1 MAHYRLGHLDLSTR
15 IKLAFIML
23 SPFRPWGQVTRLAE
37 EYGVSRK
44 FLYQLRDKALAAI
57 ASGLLPQ
64 KPGRKANPRMLEV
77 DRGFIQRAIAA
88 FLSIVPG
95 TVRTTQLLLE
105 LLFGVHR
112 SVGTICQTAK
122 ELGQA
127 AAKHHQSLPLS
138 LLALAEADE
147 IFQGRRPCLTLVD
160 GRSFLVL
167 NLSAEEHRDAIT
179 WGSLLLDVQ
188 NQGVQFLDLASDGA
202 RGIRAG
208 VQEAQLALPL
218 RPDLF
223 HLIREAHR
231 VTRRLESRAY
241 RALEVAERARRAEQG
256 KQTPNRRQGRP
267 LPVKIERPQ
276 AEAQE
281 EQAIG
286 HFDAWTWLFQEIRQA
301 LEPFDEQGRLT
312 SAEGARQ
319 TIQTAICLL
328 RSLDNSVITTAADDF
343 LKSLDDLLAP
353 LIWLEQALAPWRR
366 NLDPETE
373 ALIVWAWQHRQQLD
387 LEAGQGFPPHL
398 QEIVMAFWEMLAL
411 FHRSS
416 SLAESLHSWLRPF
429 LQVHRGIPDWLL
441 PLLQVV
447 WNHHVFP
454 RGKRKG
460 KSPLALAGVEE
471 ALTLP
476 GLFDRLTGI
485 QAPILAPDWFVNVP
499 QNCYLI
505 SSGD

>member
-1 MAHYRLGHLDLSTR
+1 MAHYRLEHLDLSTR
-15 IKLAFIML
+15 IKLAVIML
-23 SPFRPWGQVTRLAE
+23 SPFRPWGEVTRLAE

-44 FLYQLRDKALAAI
+44 FLYGLRDKALAAI
-57 ASGLLPQ
+57 SLGLLPQ
-64 KPGRKANPRMLEV
+64 KPGRKANSHVLQV
-77 DRGFIQRAIAA
+77 DRAFIRRAIAV
-88 FLSIVPG
+88 FLSVVPG
-95 TVRTTQLLLE
+95 TVRTIQLVLE

-112 SVGTICQTAK
+112 SVGTICQTAQ
-122 ELGQA
+122 EVGQA
-127 AAKHHQSLPLS
+127 AAEHHQSLPLN

-147 IFQGRRPCLTLVD
+147 IFQGRRPCLTLVE

-167 NLSAEEHRDAIT
+167 NLSAEEHRDATT
-179 WGSLLLDVQ
+179 WGSRLLDVQ

-208 VQEAQLALPL
+208 VEAAQLALPL

-241 RALEVAERARRAEQG
+241 RAIETAERARRAAQE
-256 KQTPNRRQGRP
+256 KQAPKRRRGAP
-267 LPVKIERPQ
+267 LKVKVALPQ
-276 AEAQE
+276 AQAE
-281 EQAIG
+281 ECQAIE
-286 HFDAWTWLFQEIRQA
+286 HVDVWEWLFHEIRQA
-301 LEPFDEQGRLT
+301 LEPFDEQGQLT
-312 SAEGARQ
+312 SAEGARH
-319 TIQTAICLL
+319 TLQTAIYLL
-328 RSLDNSVITTAADDF
+328 ESLDNPVITTYADEF
-343 LKSLDDLLAP
+343 VKSLDDLLAP
-353 LIWLEQALAPWRR
+353 LIWLQQALAPWRK

-373 ALIVWAWQHRQQLD
+373 ALIVWAWQHRQALD
-387 LEAGQGFPPHL
+387 LEAGQGFPQPL
-398 QEIVMAFWEMLAL
+398 QETVMAFWETLAL

-429 LQVHRGIPDWLL
+429 LQVHRSIPDWLL

-460 KSPLALAGVEE
+460 QSPLALAGMEE

-476 GLFDRLTGI
+476 ELFDKLTAI
-485 QAPILAPDWFVNVP
+485 QEPILAPDWFVNVP
-499 QNCYLI
+499 QKCYLI
-505 SSGD
+505 SLGD

>member
-1 MAHYRLGHLDLSTR
+1 MAHYRLEHLDLSTR
-15 IKLAFIML
+15 IKLAVIML
-23 SPFRPWGQVTRLAE
+23 SPFRPWGEVTRLAD

-44 FLYQLRDKALAAI
+44 FLYGLRDKALAAI
-57 ASGLLPQ
+57 TMGLLPQ
-64 KPGRKANPRMLEV
+64 KPGRKANSNVLKV
-77 DRGFIQRAIAA
+77 DGDFIRRAIAV
-88 FLSIVPG
+88 FLSVVPG
-95 TVRTTQLLLE
+95 TVRTIQLLLE

-112 SVGTICQTAK
+112 SVGTISQTAK

-127 AAKHHQSLPLS
+127 AAEHHQGLPLS
-138 LLALAEADE
+138 LLALGEADE

-167 NLSAEEHRDAIT
+167 NLSAEEHRDATT

-208 VQEAQLALPL
+208 VQEAQLAMPL

-241 RALEVAERARRAEQG
+241 RAIETAERARRADQEE
-256 KQTPNRRQGRP
+256 QTPKRRQGRP
-267 LPVKIERPQ
+267 LQVKIGRSQ

-281 EQAIG
+281 EQAIR
-286 HFDAWTWLFQEIRQA
+286 HLDLWTWLFQEIRQA
-301 LEPFDEQGRLT
+301 LEPFNEQGQLT

-319 TIQTAICLL
+319 TLQTAICLL
-328 RSLDNSVITTAADDF
+328 KSLENSVITTFADEF
-343 LKSLDDLLAP
+343 VKSLDDLLAP
-353 LIWLEQALAPWRR
+353 LIWLEQALAPWRK

-373 ALIVWAWQHRQQLD
+373 ALIVWAWQHRQSLD
-387 LEAGQGFPPHL
+387 LEAGQGFPPNL
-398 QEIVMAFWEMLAL
+398 QAIVMAFWEILAL

-416 SLAESLHSWLRPF
+416 SLAECLHSWLRPF

-447 WNHHVFP
+447 WNHHVFA

-460 KSPLALAGVEE
+460 KSPLAMAAVEE

-476 GLFDRLTGI
+476 ELFDRLTGI

-499 QNCYLI
+499 KNCYLI